1 MADEF
6 NARQESVAVL
16 LASGRSIRDAAAET
30 TVGERTIHTWLNEPG
45 FRAAVSGLRDRLLA
59 ETVGRLTQAA
69 TRAATALE
77 GLLDSES
84 ESIRLRAATAIL
96 DGMIRSREHGELA
109 DRVAEL
115 EQRLAESEGD
125 QERPR

>member
-6 NARQESVAVL
+6 NARQRSVAIL

-30 TVGERTIHTWLNEPG
+30 SVGERTIHTWLNEPG
-45 FRAAVSGLRDRLLA
+45 FRAAISGLRDRLLA

-69 TRAATALE
+69 TRAAAALE
-77 GLLDSES
+77 GLLDAES

-96 DGMIRSREHGELA
+96 DAMIRAREHGELA
-109 DRVAEL
+109 ARVGEL
-115 EQRLAESEGD
+115 EQRLAESERD
-125 QERPR
+125 QEPHR